1 MVGLLASV
9 VFLISGCATLQ
20 KPVVWNISIDKTT
33 PASIEVDLIGITA
46 SEIPAW
52 ESMNVDKYLAPGSQ
66 LRKDADKNT
75 VDLKMGKQLVLSK
88 TDPKWSGWLL
98 PGGRG
103 VDHLVIIAN
112 LPGQWQAGTG
122 DWRRKI
128 IPLDKR
134 AWQAKNDTLEF
145 QVKDT
150 EISEMTA
157 RTPRGKQ
164 E

>member
-1 MVGLLASV
+1 MVGLLTSV
-9 VFLISGCATLQ
+9 VFLISGCATLP
-20 KPVVWNISIDKTT
+20 KPVAWNISIDKTT

-66 LRKDADKNT
+66 LRKDADKIT
-75 VDLKMGKQLVLSK
+75 VNLKMGPQLVLSN
-88 TDPKWSGWLL
+88 TDPKWSGWLN
-98 PGGRG
+98 RG
-103 VDHLVIIAN
+103 VDHLLIIAN
-112 LPGQWQAGTG
+112 LPGQWQAGAA
-122 DWRRKI
+122 DFRRKI

-134 AWQAKNDTLEF
+134 AWQTKNDTLEF